1 MLIDVSTRRFGRPV
15 WLREVDVPA
24 NRCWGF
30 EIGVRGGGSWRF
42 RRRGCEFMATVLSN
56 ASSDRNDGDLAPFLQ
71 NEPNYLDLFQ
81 GLEKVE
87 QLRNR
92 PSRRPDRLFRA
103 VDCRGSAL
111 SAIASVSTSR
121 RR

>member
-42 RRRGCEFMATVLSN
+42 RRRGCEFMATVLS
-56 ASSDRNDGDLAPFLQ
+56 RCYQ
-71 NEPNYLDLFQ
+71 T
-81 GLEKVE
+81 
-87 QLRNR
+87 
-92 PSRRPDRLFRA
+92 PSKTEA
-103 VDCRGSAL
+103 VAWQHL
-111 SAIASVSTSR
+111 K
-121 RR
+121 